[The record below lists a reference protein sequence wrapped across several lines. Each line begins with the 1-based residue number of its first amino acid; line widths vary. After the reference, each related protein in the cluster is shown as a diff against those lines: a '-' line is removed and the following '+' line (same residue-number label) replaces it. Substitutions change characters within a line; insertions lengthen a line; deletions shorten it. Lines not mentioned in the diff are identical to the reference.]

1 MNEVVIKKSV
11 SGAYECKAVSET
23 GRAIKL
29 LVPVSTYSKI
39 LEHVVPNKFDVAI
52 RWLFEA
58 KYDQHEPDLGVTS
71 KRIRR
76 TASVFG
82 KRAPGHNAGS
92 IHLLKC
98 DSSSSS

>member
-39 LEHVVPNKFDVAI
+39 LEHVVPNTFDVAI

-58 KYDQHEPDLGVTS
+58 KYDQHEPDLGTLDSREVDGLFS
-71 KRIRR
+71 DIRAKKRYE
-76 TASVFG
+76 TGGWA
-82 KRAPGHNAGS
+82 KPE
-92 IHLLKC
+92 
-98 DSSSSS
+98 